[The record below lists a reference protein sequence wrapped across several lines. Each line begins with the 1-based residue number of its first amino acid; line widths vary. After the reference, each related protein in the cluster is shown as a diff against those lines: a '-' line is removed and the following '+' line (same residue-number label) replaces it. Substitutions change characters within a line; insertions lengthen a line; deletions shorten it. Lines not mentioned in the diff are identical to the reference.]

1 VFENKVLGK
10 ISEPKREEAKRSWR
24 KFHIEELHKMRDIS

>member
-1 VFENKVLGK
+1 VFENRMLGK
-10 ISEPKREEAKRSWR
+10 ISGPTKEEAKRSWR